1 MSSVIRFLEQMGRSA
16 NLRHSTKPVLYK
28 TLNELQVDQSAQWA
42 ILCGDQST
50 LEVLLGARTKL
61 CCMLMVPHGNT
72 VGDIERETRL
82 LASPR

>member
-16 NLRHSTKPVLYK
+16 SLRHSTKPALYK

-42 ILCGDQST
+42 ILCGDRST
-50 LEVLLGARTKL
+50 LEVLLGARTRL
-61 CCMLMVPHGNT
+61 CCMLMVAYGNA
-72 VGDIERETRL
+72 VEDIERETRL